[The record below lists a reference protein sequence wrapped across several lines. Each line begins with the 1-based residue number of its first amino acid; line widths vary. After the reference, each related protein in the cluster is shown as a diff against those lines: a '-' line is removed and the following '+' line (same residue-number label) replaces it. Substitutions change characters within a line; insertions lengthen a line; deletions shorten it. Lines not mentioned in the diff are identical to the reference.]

1 MTPGGRIMRRL
12 GDAPVAT
19 REHMNQVA
27 VVVHEGKLAALRGA
41 DPCDLL
47 RLAVRSRGE
56 PPPKLYPTT
65 DSDAGGDAARAAVA
79 DGARLVV
86 VCGGDG
92 TVNACAAAL
101 AGTGVPMAV
110 VPIGTGN
117 LVARNL
123 GIPRDPA
130 DAVQL
135 AVHGRD
141 RAIDLGRVDG
151 GVGGVGGGADGGVMV
166 GMAGVGL
173 DAAMVQD
180 APRWLKRHIGWPAY
194 VVSLFRHIA
203 DRGFTAVVEVD
214 GKRTRHRNVRTVVV
228 GNVGTLH
235 GGLSLFPDA
244 RPDDGVLEVAVLAPR
259 SVFGW
264 LPLAASLLR
273 GRGRPPAVQWRR
285 GKHIVVSG
293 EQHVLRRE
301 ADGEPLEDGD
311 VFDVVVE
318 PGALLLR
325 LDPAAD

>member
-1 MTPGGRIMRRL
+1 
-12 GDAPVAT
+12 
-19 REHMNQVA
+19 MNQVA

-47 RLAVRSRGE
+47 RLALRSRGE

-65 DSDAGGDAARAAVA
+65 DSDAGAEAARAAVA

-130 DAVQL
+130 DAVEL

-141 RAIDLGRVDG
+141 RAIDLGRV
-151 GVGGVGGGADGGVMV
+151 DGGVMV

-180 APRWLKRHIGWPAY
+180 APHRLKRHIGWAAY

-203 DRGFTAVVEVD
+203 DRGFTAVLDVD
-214 GKRTRHRNVRTVVV
+214 GKRTRHRNVRTVVI

-235 GGLSLFPDA
+235 GGISLFPDA
-244 RPDDGVLEVAVLAPR
+244 RPDDGVLDVAVLAPR
-259 SVFGW
+259 SVLGW

-301 ADGEPLEDGD
+301 ADGEPLKDGT

-325 LDPAAD
+325 LDPPAS